1 MIKLTCDRLKVWKNT
16 KEDGTYNFTYSISSK
31 KQDGTYDYMSKRCRF
46 MKDKE
51 PSDTCDIKIN
61 NAFISFF
68 TLNDKKY
75 DYLMILD
82 YEKLGKQ
89 ESEIGEEVVID
100 DDDLPF

>member
-1 MIKLTCDRLKVWKNT
+1 MLRITADRIKIWKNQ

-31 KQDGTYDYMSKRCRF
+31 NQDGTYSYMSKKVRF

-51 PSDTCDIKIN
+51 PEDSCEIMIKD
-61 NAFISFF
+61 AFQSFF
-68 TLNDKKY
+68 TMNEKQY

-82 YEKLGKQ
+82 YELLS
-89 ESEIGEEVVID
+89 ESKSVSSEEVVIE